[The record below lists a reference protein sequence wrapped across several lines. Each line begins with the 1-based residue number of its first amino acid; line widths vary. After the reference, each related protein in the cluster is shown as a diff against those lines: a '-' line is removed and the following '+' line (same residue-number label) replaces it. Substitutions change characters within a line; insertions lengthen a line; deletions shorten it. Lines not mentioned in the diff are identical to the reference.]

1 MTSTSALPTEIPL
14 EKYREFAASIDKA
27 GGAAFRDNPSLKAAD
42 PEIYALVKEEERRQ
56 REGLELIASENFTS
70 RAVMDAV
77 GSCLTNK
84 YSEGLPKKRYY
95 GGNEVIDKLESL
107 CIARAL
113 AAFRLDPEAWGVN
126 VQSYSGSTANF
137 SLFTGMLEP
146 NDRVM
151 GLHLPDGGHLSH
163 GFYRGQKAV
172 NISAKYFQAMPYH
185 VDAETGY
192 IDYDDLE
199 RTAKRFCP
207 KMIVVGGSAY
217 PRDWDYKRI
226 RGICDAVGAYMHV
239 DMAHYSG
246 LVASQCVK
254 NPFEFADVVTTTTH
268 KSLRAT
274 RAALIFYQRQYEKQV
289 ESAVFPGSQGG
300 PHNHAI
306 AGVAVQ
312 LREVATP
319 EFREYSQQVVKNCRR
334 LSDRLQENGYKIVTG
349 GTDTHL
355 ILWDLRPLKLS
366 GSRYSSL
373 CDEVAITLN
382 KNTVHGDKS
391 AMRPGGVRIG
401 TPALTSRG
409 FAEADFDKVA
419 DFLHRTCQLAL
430 EIQNS
435 IPDLK
440 KLKDFK
446 EAMASEAWQ
455 PKIAAL
461 RTEVVEFAREYFM
474 PGRVLD

>member
-1 MTSTSALPTEIPL
+1 MLKKELIANC
-14 EKYREFAASIDKA
+14 
-27 GGAAFRDNPSLKAAD
+27 GATISENPSLKEAD
-42 PEIYALVKEEERRQ
+42 PEIYALVKQEEARQ

-84 YSEGLPKKRYY
+84 YSEGLPNKRYY
-95 GGNEVIDKLESL
+95 GGNEVIDKLETI
-107 CIARAL
+107 CINRAL
-113 AAFRLDPEAWGVN
+113 TAFHLDPTEWGVN

-137 SLFTGMLEP
+137 SAWTGMLEP
-146 NDRVM
+146 GDRVM

-172 NISAKYFQAMPYH
+172 NISARYFTSMPYY
-185 VDAETGY
+185 VDPETGY
-192 IDYDDLE
+192 VDYDDME
-199 RTAKRFCP
+199 KTAKRFCP
-207 KMIVVGGSAY
+207 KLIVVGGSAY
-217 PRDWDYKRI
+217 PRDWDYARV
-226 RGICDAVGAYMHV
+226 RAICDAVNAKMHV

-246 LVASQCVK
+246 LVATEVLK
-254 NPFEFADVVTTTTH
+254 NPFEFADLVTTTTH

-274 RAALIFYQRQYEKQV
+274 RAALIFYRRQYEKQI

-312 LREVATP
+312 LKEVATP
-319 EFREYSQQVVKNCRR
+319 EFKVYSQQVVNNCKR
-334 LSDRLQENGYKIVTG
+334 LSATLQEKGYKIVTG

-355 ILWDLRPLKLS
+355 ILWDLRPLALS

-373 CDEVAITLN
+373 CDLVAITLN

-409 FAEADFDKVA
+409 FKEADFEKVGEM
-419 DFLHRTCQLAL
+419 LHETCQLAL
-430 EIQNS
+430 EVQAS
-435 IPDLK
+435 MDPEQK
-440 KLKDFK
+440 KLKDY
-446 EAMASEAWQ
+446 
-455 PKIAAL
+455 KIALGSEQWKPKVEAL
-461 RTEVVEFAREYFM
+461 KGRVVQFASAYFM
-474 PGRVLD
+474 PGRVLE